1 MRLLQRIADEADSPA
16 GESRAVVDLDD
27 NEPVDVDNMSPVQR
41 IQAMRE
47 GRLAFPDIGGDNDDD
62 HPGAADDASDAGGH
76 ESADVAQGGASTADS
91 DLSDFTEGLGEGGA
105 SGRDRISSVVEK
117 ARSGAKRKPVVAAI
131 GAVTAVGLVLYVF
144 GVGRGGSDDTAASV
158 SGDQPESS
166 VSSSVKPSPTSS
178 AIIDGPIMPVNA
190 DASPEVCGDGSTPG
204 MDGFSRKKDTA
215 WVCQNPFGFI
225 PGTKLTITLPSMTV
239 LTNVGGVPGFNGK
252 GADGK
257 DNWPRFPLV
266 SVAMWYFD
274 DGTSKRQE
282 FTPDRKSQSV
292 SVGSSENPVYTKTVQ
307 LVILETRPPTDSS
320 GSGNGSSQT
329 PSTTAAPKG
338 NGGGLFGDLG
348 QWGERLGGGDGPAP
362 AAGGGSA
369 DAAAS
374 SFAMS
379 GIVLKGH
386 AAR

>member
-1 MRLLQRIADEADSPA
+1 
-16 GESRAVVDLDD
+16 
-27 NEPVDVDNMSPVQR
+27 
-41 IQAMRE
+41 
-47 GRLAFPDIGGDNDDD
+47 
-62 HPGAADDASDAGGH
+62 
-76 ESADVAQGGASTADS
+76 
-91 DLSDFTEGLGEGGA
+91 
-105 SGRDRISSVVEK
+105 
-117 ARSGAKRKPVVAAI
+117 
-131 GAVTAVGLVLYVF
+131 
-144 GVGRGGSDDTAASV
+144 
-158 SGDQPESS
+158 
-166 VSSSVKPSPTSS
+166 
-178 AIIDGPIMPVNA
+178 
-190 DASPEVCGDGSTPG
+190 
-204 MDGFSRKKDTA
+204 
-215 WVCQNPFGFI
+215 
-225 PGTKLTITLPSMTV
+225 MTV
-239 LTNVGGVPGFNGK
+239 LTEVGGFPGFNGK

-282 FTPDRKSQSV
+282 FTPERKSQLV

-307 LVILETRPPTDSS
+307 LVILETRPPTGSS
-320 GSGNGSSQT
+320 GSGSGSSQT

-369 DAAAS
+369 DAMAS